1 MKLTRLFMMAAVAAV
16 ALPSMTSCLKDDNK
30 YPDYYSPNAIVT
42 VKPNEDNSAFY
53 IQVDDENTAMVTNFD
68 KSPFGKKEVRAI
80 ANITKENV
88 EHDGYD
94 MAIKINWI
102 DSLLTKVPVDMAKAD
117 VPGDGSG
124 SEDGSGSDDG
134 VNGDGNAEG
143 GVSGNA
149 VDGSDAGTGNEAV
162 DYGNDGI
169 GILKSFFTL
178 VEDGYLTIHFRTLS
192 GHNTKHWLNLLVNTD
207 PENPYLVEFRQK
219 TEGDT
224 YYGNYRDGF
233 VAFKLKDVLP
243 DTEGKSVKLTV
254 KWKDLDGRD
263 RLEEWFDYCTPE
275 EK

>member
-1 MKLTRLFMMAAVAAV
+1 MMAAAAV
-16 ALPSMTSCLKDDNK
+16 VAIPSMTSCLKDDNK

-80 ANITKENV
+80 ANITKEDV

-102 DSLLTKVPVDMAKAD
+102 DSLLTKVPVDMSKAD

-124 SEDGSGSDDG
+124 SDGDTAETA
-134 VNGDGNAEG
+134 DGNAEG
-143 GVSGNA
+143 DTGE
-149 VDGSDAGTGNEAV
+149 DGTGNEAV

-224 YYGNYRDGF
+224 YYGDYREGF

-263 RLEEWFDYCTPE
+263 RQEELFDYCTPE